1 MALSKNH
8 SKLTLIFFLFFF
20 IFNWVQS
27 NAESK
32 DSSSFTFSGY
42 VDVYYARYSDSMPLN
57 SQAKF
62 ADVCARNNTFG
73 LNIFQF
79 SCQYNSN
86 KLRGTATLH
95 YGDIPLNAG
104 SSTYNTTNSSSFNYI
119 QEANIGFKVNKYI
132 WIDAG
137 FFKTHIGTESI
148 LPKENICNSVS
159 VITFY
164 EPWFQSG
171 VKISYAPNEQ
181 LFFCFHVLNGYNT
194 FVETNNKKIIGLSAT
209 YALGTK
215 GSIGYF
221 NLIGDETTDSIN
233 STKLH
238 IRFLNNFVFNYQLT
252 QKIKMV
258 LGFDYISQQNSSIT
272 NANDAAVIYSGI
284 ATFKYQI
291 KPKMAV
297 YARYEMYNDASGML
311 SGIIHNVKNISTGYI
326 LNGFTGGIEY
336 KPTDNSFV
344 RLESR
349 YLLMDNDQK
358 IFLTDSKA
366 TNIRTEWMMNAGIT
380 F

>member
-1 MALSKNH
+1 MKINKNYYKKKTI
-8 SKLTLIFFLFFF
+8 SLLIFFLA
-20 IFNWVQS
+20 IWLHG
-27 NAESK
+27 NAEGK

-42 VDVYYARYSDSMPLN
+42 VDAYYAHYSDSMPIN
-57 SQAKF
+57 TQSKF

-73 LNIFQF
+73 LNIFQL

-86 KLRGTATLH
+86 KLRAIATLH
-95 YGDIPLNAG
+95 FGDIPLNAG
-104 SSTYNTTNSSSFNYI
+104 SSTYNTNTSSSFNYI

-137 FFKTHIGTESI
+137 FFKTHIGTESL

-181 LFFCFHVLNGYNT
+181 LFFCIHLLNGYNT
-194 FVETNNKKIIGLSAT
+194 FVETNKKKNLGITAT

-221 NLIGDETTDSIN
+221 NIIGDETPDSIN
-233 STKLH
+233 SAKSH

-252 QKIKMV
+252 KELKMV
-258 LGFDYISQQNSSIT
+258 LGFDYVSQQNSSLT
-272 NANDAAVIYSGI
+272 NANEAAVIYSGI
-284 ATFKYQI
+284 ATFKYQLQ
-291 KPKMAV
+291 PKMAI

-311 SGIIHNVKNISTGYI
+311 SGVIHDIKNTITGYK

-336 KPTDNSFV
+336 KPTDNSYV

-349 YLLMDNDQK
+349 YLIMDDYQK

-366 TNIRTEWMMNAGIT
+366 TNIRTEWMINAGIT